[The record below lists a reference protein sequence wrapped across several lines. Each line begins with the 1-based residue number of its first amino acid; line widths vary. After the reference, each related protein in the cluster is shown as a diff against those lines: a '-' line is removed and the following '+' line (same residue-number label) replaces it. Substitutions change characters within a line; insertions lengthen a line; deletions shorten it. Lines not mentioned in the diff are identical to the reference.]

1 MPQFAP
7 DRFGPVKGVP
17 STAPGQR
24 IGLLGGSFNPPHV
37 AHRQISEIV
46 LKRLGLD
53 QIWWLVTPGNPLKAR
68 GDLAPLAERLV
79 LCRAMAK
86 NPRLVVTA
94 FERDLPAAYTAGT
107 LAFLKRRSPLVRF
120 VWIMGADNLAGF
132 HRWQRWREILTMVPV
147 VVVDRP
153 GWRLKALAS
162 KAARAF
168 AASQVPETKARG
180 LLAMPPPAWT
190 FLTGP
195 LSPVSSTDLRSKA
208 RQRRPTV
215 AQKTQSTESLAT
227 GRGRIGGMSKAA
239 GGRTEEATVSEPPQA
254 DPVPARALGR
264 GAKRPARRPQG
275 AKTQAS

>member
-7 DRFGPVKGVP
+7 DRFGRVKGLP

-24 IGLLGGSFNPPHV
+24 VGLLGGSFNPPHI
-37 AHRQISEIV
+37 AHRQISEAV

-68 GDLAPLAERLV
+68 GELAPLAERLV
-79 LCRAMAK
+79 LCRAMAQ
-86 NPRLVVTA
+86 NPRIEVTA
-94 FERDLPAAYTAGT
+94 FERDLPAAFTVGT

-120 VWIMGADNLAGF
+120 VWIMGADNLVGF
-132 HRWQRWREILTMVPV
+132 HHWRHWREILTMVPV

-168 AASQVPETKARG
+168 ASRRVPEARARD
-180 LLAMPPPAWT
+180 LMAMPPPAWT

-195 LSPVSSTDLRSKA
+195 LSSLSSTELRSKA
-208 RQRRPTV
+208 RQRRQSV
-215 AQKTQSTESLAT
+215 AQRTQKSELAAP
-227 GRGRIGGMSKAA
+227 G
-239 GGRTEEATVSEPPQA
+239 P
-254 DPVPARALGR
+254 LG
-264 GAKRPARRPQG
+264 G
-275 AKTQAS
+275 AKTRAEASRG